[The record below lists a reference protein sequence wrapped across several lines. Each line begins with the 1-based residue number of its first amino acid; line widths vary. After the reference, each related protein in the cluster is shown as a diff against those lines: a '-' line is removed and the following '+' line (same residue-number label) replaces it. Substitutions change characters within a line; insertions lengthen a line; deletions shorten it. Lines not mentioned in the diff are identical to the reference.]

1 MDIESIKQVWHDLRC
16 FKLFPKSRR
25 TPQAQAKTRRRRT
38 HYWNSVARE
47 YANWCKRLSRTDYRW
62 HIITYK
68 DGTQEL
74 AYIKLR
80 QDGILSGMLPD
91 AYRGILIPRRLGV
104 VWYSQVKNTRI
115 AF

>member
-16 FKLFPKSRR
+16 FKLFPKSRG

-47 YANWCKRLSRTDYRW
+47 YSNWRKRLSSTDFRW
-62 HIITYK
+62 FVITYK

-74 AYIKLR
+74 AYIRLR
-80 QDGILSGMLPD
+80 KGGILSGMRTD
-91 AYRGILIPRRLGV
+91 AYRGILIPRRLGA
-104 VWYSQVKNTRI
+104 VWYSQVKDIRI